1 VTDDIA
7 AELAQACADR
17 DETPAS
23 IADFI
28 DDHQPSRVR

>member
-7 AELAQACADR
+7 TTLAQACADR
-17 DETPAS
+17 GEIPSS

-28 DDHQPSRVR
+28 ANHPSE